1 MKDNEFYWK
10 NDVFDFKKKKL
21 VYFPKKKNKTFRVS
35 RKSLP
40 PRRPRTVRHMVF
52 FFKVFFKN
60 HLLKPEISLKKG
72 RKHLKL

>member
-10 NDVFDFKKKKL
+10 NDVFDLKKSW
-21 VYFPKKKNKTFRVS
+21 YIFQKKNKTFRVS

-52 FFKVFFKN
+52 F
-60 HLLKPEISLKKG
+60 
-72 RKHLKL
+72 